1 MERIF
6 DCFEKIGIFI
16 PDAEKS
22 ENLVL
27 YDYIEDSLQFI
38 NFIVTIENEFE
49 ITWPDDALQIDK
61 NLKISN
67 IVSIIENCLSHINKW
82 C

>member
-1 MERIF
+1 MKRIF

-16 PDAEKS
+16 PDVEKS
-22 ENLVL
+22 ENLVI

-38 NFIVTIENEFE
+38 NFIVTIENEFG

-61 NLKISN
+61 EFKVLNM
-67 IVSIIENCLSHINKW
+67 VSIIENCHKNNNE
-82 C
+82 